1 MTREETKQFLPIF
14 KAYSEGKMI
23 QFRDSANNWHDF
35 EKTFILLFDGDINDY
50 RVKPSEVENEVKIN
64 KELRASLVFLMTKLD
79 SVKSE
84 SKLLKDD
91 NLVNSLSEVLRYFK
105 RNGELKE
112 AYKDM
117 FKENNEFV
125 ALFFKFLTKD
135 NDADLNESI
144 KKFMTDEEIDKI
156 INRTLGE

>member
-1 MTREETKQFLPIF
+1 
-14 KAYSEGKMI
+14 
-23 QFRDSANNWHDF
+23 
-35 EKTFILLFDGDINDY
+35 
-50 RVKPSEVENEVKIN
+50 
-64 KELRASLVFLMTKLD
+64 MTKLD
-79 SVKSE
+79 SVKQE

-112 AYKDM
+112 AYKEIYVDM

-125 ALFFKFLTKD
+125 ALFFKLLTKD
-135 NDADLNESI
+135 NDADLSESI
-144 KKFMTDEEIDKI
+144 EKFMTDEEIDKI

>member
-1 MTREETKQFLPIF
+1 
-14 KAYSEGKMI
+14 
-23 QFRDSANNWHDF
+23 
-35 EKTFILLFDGDINDY
+35 
-50 RVKPSEVENEVKIN
+50 
-64 KELRASLVFLMTKLD
+64 MTKLD

-112 AYKDM
+112 AYKEIYKDM

-125 ALFFKFLTKD
+125 ALFLTKD

>member
-1 MTREETKQFLPIF
+1 
-14 KAYSEGKMI
+14 
-23 QFRDSANNWHDF
+23 
-35 EKTFILLFDGDINDY
+35 
-50 RVKPSEVENEVKIN
+50 
-64 KELRASLVFLMTKLD
+64 
-79 SVKSE
+79 
-84 SKLLKDD
+84 
-91 NLVNSLSEVLRYFK
+91 
-105 RNGELKE
+105 
-112 AYKDM
+112 M

>member
-1 MTREETKQFLPIF
+1 
-14 KAYSEGKMI
+14 
-23 QFRDSANNWHDF
+23 
-35 EKTFILLFDGDINDY
+35 
-50 RVKPSEVENEVKIN
+50 
-64 KELRASLVFLMTKLD
+64 MTKLD

-112 AYKDM
+112 AYKEIYKDM
-117 FKENNEFV
+117 LKDNNEFV

-135 NDADLNESI
+135 NDDDLNESI

>member
-1 MTREETKQFLPIF
+1 
-14 KAYSEGKMI
+14 
-23 QFRDSANNWHDF
+23 
-35 EKTFILLFDGDINDY
+35 
-50 RVKPSEVENEVKIN
+50 
-64 KELRASLVFLMTKLD
+64 MTKLD

-112 AYKDM
+112 DYKEIYKDM

>member
-1 MTREETKQFLPIF
+1 
-14 KAYSEGKMI
+14 
-23 QFRDSANNWHDF
+23 
-35 EKTFILLFDGDINDY
+35 
-50 RVKPSEVENEVKIN
+50 
-64 KELRASLVFLMTKLD
+64 MTKLD

-112 AYKDM
+112 AYKDIYKDM

>member
-1 MTREETKQFLPIF
+1 
-14 KAYSEGKMI
+14 
-23 QFRDSANNWHDF
+23 
-35 EKTFILLFDGDINDY
+35 
-50 RVKPSEVENEVKIN
+50 
-64 KELRASLVFLMTKLD
+64 MTKLD

-135 NDADLNESI
+135 NDFDLNESI

>member
-1 MTREETKQFLPIF
+1 
-14 KAYSEGKMI
+14 
-23 QFRDSANNWHDF
+23 
-35 EKTFILLFDGDINDY
+35 
-50 RVKPSEVENEVKIN
+50 
-64 KELRASLVFLMTKLD
+64 MTKLD

-112 AYKDM
+112 AYKEIYNDM

-144 KKFMTDEEIDKI
+144 KKFMTDEEIDK
-156 INRTLGE
+156 NN

>member
-1 MTREETKQFLPIF
+1 
-14 KAYSEGKMI
+14 
-23 QFRDSANNWHDF
+23 
-35 EKTFILLFDGDINDY
+35 
-50 RVKPSEVENEVKIN
+50 
-64 KELRASLVFLMTKLD
+64 MTKLD

-112 AYKDM
+112 AYKEIYKDM

-144 KKFMTDEEIDKI
+144 NKFMTDEEIDKI